1 MKQLKPYHIR
11 NTVYVLA
18 FDLFRNQ
25 VEREPVVKGK
35 RIGKKLSQHVVFQ
48 TQPLPCPY
56 GLCRKGGAGE
66 LLRAHW
72 HG

>member
-1 MKQLKPYHIR
+1 MIQLKLYQIR
-11 NTVYVLA
+11 NTVYVLG

-25 VEREPVVKGK
+25 AERELVVKGK
-35 RIGKKLSQHVVFQ
+35 RIGKTLSQHVVFQ

-56 GLCRKGGAGE
+56 GQCRQGGAGE